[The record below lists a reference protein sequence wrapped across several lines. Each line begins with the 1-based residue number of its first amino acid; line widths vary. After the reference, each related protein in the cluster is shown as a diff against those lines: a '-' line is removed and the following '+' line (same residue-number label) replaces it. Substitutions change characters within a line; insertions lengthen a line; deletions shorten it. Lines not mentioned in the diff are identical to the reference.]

1 MTTTPPIIPTP
12 RRRWLQFSLRG
23 LFIGILVLS
32 LPLGWFAYKLR
43 QAREHRTAV
52 KAIQTLGGRVG
63 CYPDR
68 LGRLSGEE
76 VRGDR
81 LWVRLSRT
89 PVRDAGLVYLRGLT
103 TLYQL
108 DLDATKVTDAGLVHL
123 KGLTQLKVLSL
134 DSTQITD
141 AGLGHLRG
149 LTQLQVL
156 YLGNTQVTDAGLEHL
171 QRLTQ
176 LGELYLA
183 STRVTDPGVAELQK
197 ALPKVT
203 IHR

>member
-1 MTTTPPIIPTP
+1 MTTAPTTTPKP
-12 RRRWLQFSLRG
+12 RLRWLQFSLRG

-43 QAREHRTAV
+43 EAREHRAAV
-52 KAIQTLGGRVG
+52 KAIQTVGGRVG

-68 LGRLSGEE
+68 LGRLPGEE
-76 VRGDR
+76 VRGDRGDR

-123 KGLTQLKVLSL
+123 KGLTQLEELSL

-141 AGLGHLRG
+141 AGLEHLRG
-149 LTQLQVL
+149 LTQLRTVDL
-156 YLGNTQVTDAGLEHL
+156 RNTQVTDK
-171 QRLTQ
+171 
-176 LGELYLA
+176 
-183 STRVTDPGVAELQK
+183 GVNELQK
-197 ALPKVT
+197 ALPNVS
-203 IHR
+203 IER

>member
-1 MTTTPPIIPTP
+1 
-12 RRRWLQFSLRG
+12 
-23 LFIGILVLS
+23 VLS

-43 QAREHRTAV
+43 QVREHRAAV

-68 LGRLSGEE
+68 LGRHPGEE
-76 VRGDR
+76 VRGDRGDR

-134 DSTQITD
+134 D
-141 AGLGHLRG
+141 
-149 LTQLQVL
+149 
-156 YLGNTQVTDAGLEHL
+156 NTQVTDAGLEHL
-171 QRLTQ
+171 RGLTQ
-176 LGELYLA
+176 LQSLSLVNTQV
-183 STRVTDPGVAELQK
+183 SDPGVAELQK
-197 ALPKVT
+197 ALPNCKIT
-203 IHR
+203 R

>member
-1 MTTTPPIIPTP
+1 MTTETATTSKP
-12 RRRWLQFSLRG
+12 RRCWLQFSLRG
-23 LFIGILVLS
+23 LLIGMLVLS

-43 QAREHRTAV
+43 RAREHRAAV

-63 CYPDR
+63 SWPDR
-68 LGRLSGEE
+68 LGRLPGQE
-76 VRGDR
+76 VYGD
-81 LWVRLSRT
+81 LVWVNLSRT

-123 KGLTQLKVLSL
+123 KGLMQLEELFL

-141 AGLGHLRG
+141 AGLEHLRG
-149 LTQLQVL
+149 LTQLQSLSLV
-156 YLGNTQVTDAGLEHL
+156 NTQV
-171 QRLTQ
+171 
-176 LGELYLA
+176 
-183 STRVTDPGVAELQK
+183 SDPGVAELQK